1 MGVQLLVIVSI
12 AVHVFVTSSSA
23 DDITFC
29 VVPEHVRKEVDTLHA
44 SYGTE
49 QCTETKTWNEYLA
62 QQYRYFNEVSN
73 ITFLFRHGT
82 HYMNRSLEAKNVSSL
97 RLSGSSP
104 HDVILTAALLGESTP
119 LIFSNFFDVTV
130 EGMNMELCASIRED
144 QYIQNGLIYFSNG
157 ANGTVQ
163 NVKLENTCNGSEIYG
178 ERMVDMSF
186 IHLNVT
192 KSKESFCGSLCLYPE
207 LSGTV
212 YVINSTFR
220 MMPRGACHGSGIFA
234 FLNFGRLLMYNT
246 SVFLYNCT
254 FRCEN
259 VVFINLAST
268 SSLSMDNV
276 RTEVLGCDS
285 NYVNICSINKRPLGV
300 SRVAGTN
307 GVLTIVNSTFRGCLS
322 TAFVVTKV
330 FVFIH
335 DSVFDYNID
344 ISPLKLTASA
354 LSIHD
359 VSNGTLSN
367 VRFNFNGIPFPM
379 SVIPNSAALLVRTS
393 SIHIRDCNFSA
404 SIGHALYSYV
414 SNLYFSGHNRF
425 SSNYGYEGCAM
436 YLYDSN
442 IQSLEGSISFNSN
455 YAIYTGGAIQ
465 IAGVDSDNPVCP
477 FHSVPVENGLSDTK
491 RLKFIQNSADV
502 AGNDIYG
509 GYLDQALA
517 NEGTGNTTR
526 CIEVIRQLSK
536 LPNTLSSISSKPSR
550 VCLCNSKHE
559 PDCLEVFSSREAYPG
574 EDITISAVAVGQAFG
589 TSAGFIH
596 AQLLSGWGSGSGS
609 SSLDNEQ
616 HYQNVNQVSCNNL
629 TYTISA
635 QLDFEPT
642 VLVLTATSELIQ
654 NYLSHEE
661 VHDSIEQYNKN
672 NRSFV
677 PKSLL
682 NFPVYINITFKP
694 CPSGFNLSS
703 DSSPICVCIP
713 RLLQIDGVNCHISKK
728 QLERSG
734 TVWIGN
740 TEHNSSSNRS
750 AVLFSRYCPNNYC
763 NPAMVNIFTSSD
775 LQCQNGHSGRLC
787 GECPNGMSLTLG
799 ISQCKDCSN
808 ENLYLVALFAIGGV
822 VLVIFIKVTDLTTA
836 GGLINGLI
844 LYANFVKASGYVYFT
859 ANSSTTYLKFCRVFI
874 DWVNL
879 DFGIETCFFNGLNG
893 YWKTWLQFVFPIY
906 IWTIALSMILMAR
919 YSIKMSHLLGNNT
932 VPVLATLFTL
942 SYAKLFRVIITAIQY
957 TVLEDAESNNTM
969 TVWSYDGGIGYFD
982 ARHSI
987 LLLVAVLVLLFLW
1000 LPYTCVLL
1008 FVQCLHLSGIRT
1020 ISRFVSRMQPFLD
1033 AHCGPFKIR
1042 HRYWF
1047 GLLLVGRAIL
1057 LWSLQPH
1064 KQ

>member
-1 MGVQLLVIVSI
+1 
-12 AVHVFVTSSSA
+12 
-23 DDITFC
+23 
-29 VVPEHVRKEVDTLHA
+29 
-44 SYGTE
+44 
-49 QCTETKTWNEYLA
+49 
-62 QQYRYFNEVSN
+62 
-73 ITFLFRHGT
+73 
-82 HYMNRSLEAKNVSSL
+82 
-97 RLSGSSP
+97 
-104 HDVILTAALLGESTP
+104 
-119 LIFSNFFDVTV
+119 
-130 EGMNMELCASIRED
+130 
-144 QYIQNGLIYFSNG
+144 
-157 ANGTVQ
+157 
-163 NVKLENTCNGSEIYG
+163 
-178 ERMVDMSF
+178 
-186 IHLNVT
+186 
-192 KSKESFCGSLCLYPE
+192 
-207 LSGTV
+207 
-212 YVINSTFR
+212 

-234 FLNFGRLLMYNT
+234 FLNFGHFLMYNT
-246 SVFLYNCT
+246 SVFLYNCRFT
-254 FRCEN
+254 CEN
-259 VVFINLAST
+259 VMFINLAST
-268 SSLSMDNV
+268 SSLVMNNV
-276 RTEVLGCDS
+276 RIDVFSCALADLSFC
-285 NYVNICSINKRPLGV
+285 KRPLGI

-335 DSVFDYNID
+335 DSVFDYNI
-344 ISPLKLTASA
+344 SPDKLTASA
-354 LSIHD
+354 LSIHH

-367 VRFNFNGIPFPM
+367 VRFLFNGQYT
-379 SVIPNSAALLVRTS
+379 VIHNSAALLVHTS
-393 SIHIRDCNFSA
+393 SIHIRDCNITGSY
-404 SIGHALYSYV
+404 GHALYSHD
-414 SNLYFSGHNRF
+414 SNLYFSGHNQF
-425 SSNYGYEGCAM
+425 SSNYGYEGSAM

-442 IQSLEGSISFNSN
+442 IQSLEGSITFNSN
-455 YAIYTGGAIQ
+455 IASFTGGAIQ
-465 IAGVDSDNPVCP
+465 IAGVDSDNPICP
-477 FHSVPVENGLSDTK
+477 FHSVPVENVLSDTK
-491 RLKFIQNSADV
+491 RLKFIQNSAGV

-574 EDITISAVAVGQAFG
+574 EDITISAVAVGQTFG
-589 TSAGFIH
+589 TSVGFIH
-596 AQLLSGWGSGSGS
+596 AQLLWGSGSLG
-609 SSLDNEQ
+609 NEQ
-616 HYQNVNQVSCNNL
+616 HYQNVNQGGCNNL
-629 TYTISA
+629 IYTVSTKPGLTI
-635 QLDFEPT
+635 
-642 VLVLTATSELIQ
+642 LVLKATSGFAH

-703 DSSPICVCIP
+703 DSSPICECIP
-713 RLLQIDGVNCHISKK
+713 RLQIDGVNCHIRMK

-740 TEHNSSSNRS
+740 TEHNSSNNRS

-763 NPAMVNIFTSSD
+763 NPAKVNIFNLSD

-808 ENLYLVALFAIGGV
+808 EKLYLVALFAIGGV

-859 ANSSTTYLKFCRVFI
+859 PNSSTTYLKFCRIFI
-874 DWVNL
+874 DWLNL

-1047 GLLLVGRAIL
+1047 GLLLVGRAIPLEPAAPQTVKWL
-1057 LWSLQPH
+1057 LFCPQSLWLGSYFHFKVGSTGNSMCRFQNLYFC
-1064 KQ
+1064 